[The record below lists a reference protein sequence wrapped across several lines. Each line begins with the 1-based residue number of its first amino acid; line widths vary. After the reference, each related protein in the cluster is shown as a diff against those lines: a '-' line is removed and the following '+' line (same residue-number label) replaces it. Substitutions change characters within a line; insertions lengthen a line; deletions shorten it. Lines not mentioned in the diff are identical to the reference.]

1 MASGEIDDVELN
13 LPKCDT
19 RNLNPT
25 RSGKMNKKF
34 CTVGLLALVSLASQV
49 VTLSAEIGTGGG
61 GGGVAACLPISSL
74 TVKGDGKVGETGL
87 GSVQM
92 GWGVKPCDASQAVN
106 VTVTIA
112 NYTTKAVVYTDGS
125 APLNG
130 KITVAVPSRQ
140 LYLCTVTVVDV
151 ATGAVIQTRSTTVST
166 TPKGGV

>member
-1 MASGEIDDVELN
+1 
-13 LPKCDT
+13 
-19 RNLNPT
+19 
-25 RSGKMNKKF
+25 MNKKF

-61 GGGVAACLPISSL
+61 GGGGGGVAVCQPITSL

-112 NYTTKAVVYTDGS
+112 NYTTKAVVYTDGA